1 MKKIALLLAFAL
13 LAFGSEARTDGAG
26 NKQPGSSTS
35 IAIGKGKLPRPPRSA
50 VDPADII
57 QGLISPDCNRLAL
70 VFPQDLGP
78 VYVDITGDNGL
89 TTSDMIDSSS
99 LHAEIDT
106 TELPVGAYTITITT
120 EEGEVYTGY
129 FEFI

>member
-70 VFPQDLGP
+70 GP